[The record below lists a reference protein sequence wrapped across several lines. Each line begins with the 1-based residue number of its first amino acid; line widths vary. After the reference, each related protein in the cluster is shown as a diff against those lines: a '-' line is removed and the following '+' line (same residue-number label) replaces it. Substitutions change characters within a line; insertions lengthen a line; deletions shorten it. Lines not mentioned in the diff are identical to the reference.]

1 MGEPIDIYSDQFQV
15 SIGPYGCTLNFMLT
29 DPIPPSPGSPPKA
42 ERLATV
48 RTSLEH
54 LKVMTFILRKQILQ
68 VEDNSGIKVQIPI
81 QVLNSMGVSP
91 EDWDAFWKSL

>member
-29 DPIPPSPGSPPKA
+29 GPTPPAPGSPPQA

-54 LKVMTFILRKQILQ
+54 LKVLTFILRRQIL
-68 VEDNSGIKVQIPI
+68 EAESGMGVKFQLPMTL
-81 QVLNSMGVSP
+81 LNSLKISP
-91 EDWDAFWKSL
+91 EDWDGFWKS

>member
-29 DPIPPSPGSPPKA
+29 DPVPPSPGSPPKA

-68 VEDNSGIKVQIPI
+68 VEDNSGIKVQIPT

>member
-15 SIGPYGCTLNFMLT
+15 NIGAYGCTMNFMLT
-29 DPIPPSPGSPPKA
+29 SPIPPAPGSVPQA

-54 LKVMTFILRKQILQ
+54 LKSITFILRKQILQ
-68 VEDNSGIKVQIPI
+68 VEDNSGIKIEVPR
-81 QVLNSMGVSP
+81 QVLNAMGISP
-91 EDWDAFWKSL
+91 EDWDAFWKS